1 MLQVST
7 ETPLK
12 YKRRKVSAIR
22 QFPRGC
28 DPNTAKLNPK
38 PAEGILSS
46 VPLENG
52 KVTETDNVL
61 ADSNFSEKLV
71 APSPSVLEEKIPSI
85 PDSPKILVQE
95 VVDLSNSSTVG
106 PPENNS
112 EIIPETKNPDVLD
125 AIESSTVLENNLESK
140 PGTVKLEEKRILENS
155 NPEKDEVE
163 VQRVVMESSDTPILQ
178 NRNFYLKGHVSL
190 KRRKIS
196 AIRQFPPGCG
206 PNGDSVQK
214 DNIRPVSAAFNS
226 LNDKNLSRENIDEA
240 RKHLVGDGSVRVAGD
255 EVPVGEMRRNGV
267 KSAVDEIDQ
276 GISSKP
282 TIRSATTLPKSKIIQ
297 EEISGDSTLVVST
310 KKLLHGDE
318 NLPYVKQSKLI
329 DGYTQMKNSENSLNL
344 VKSTVKQEKTIVGSV
359 KVPSSEKIGAAD
371 RRDYRVTK
379 EKELTV
385 HESAMDRS
393 NSADKISRI
402 QGCSSHVQVKPSSK
416 SGSNEIL
423 VRSTSDKTLDD
434 YKVDRSLQS
443 SQTKAD
449 SSSQSSLIVKSQFG
463 GKQLDKRGTPLMEKP
478 TRRENEIDKL
488 SSKKRKLPE
497 GSPYKGYSP
506 SEGDDSLDA
515 IGERMIIQALMSSK
529 NCPWRNA
536 RKRTSIISHP
546 VVQKSKI
553 KEEKR
558 YKDNTPALKR
568 SFSSR
573 QRRKSLVEDDDD
585 DDDTPQE
592 KNQLTITM
600 TPFVPPEWSQKGG
613 DSEEVGVRHK
623 VKRALRLFQLI
634 CRKLLQGEESKTKR
648 MGRNRIDLQA
658 SGMLKDSGEWV
669 NSGDPIIGHV
679 PGVEVGDEFH
689 FRVELSIVGLHRPF
703 QGGIDCTKKNGM
715 LLATSIVASGGYQ
728 DDMDS
733 SDVLIYSGSG
743 GTSVVGGDKQQGD
756 QKLERGNLA
765 LKNSI
770 DMQTPVRVIHGF
782 KEKGTESHDA
792 RAKIVSTFT
801 YDGLYHVESY
811 WQETGSNGFNVF
823 KFQLRRLANQPELAL
838 KVLKRS
844 AKLKNREGL
853 CVKDISQGKEK
864 IAISVVNTI
873 DIDQPMPFKYI
884 TKSIYPSW
892 YAKTAPQ
899 GCDCT
904 NGCSDSDKCACAVKN
919 GGEIPFNYNG
929 AIVQA
934 KPLIYECG
942 PSCKCS
948 PLCHNRV
955 SQRGIRMQLEIFK
968 TNGRGWGVR
977 SLKSIPSGTFICE
990 YIGEMLQDGEAE
1002 QRTNDEYLFDIGHN
1016 YDDRSLW
1023 EGLPNLIPGLQSN
1036 SQCDTVENV
1045 GFTIDA
1051 AEYGNV
1057 GRFINHSCSPNLYAQ
1072 NVLYDHDDKRMPHI
1086 MFFAVDNI
1094 PPLQE
1099 LTYHYNYTID
1109 EVRDSEG
1116 NIKQKACHCGSL
1128 ECCGRLY

>member
-1 MLQVST
+1 MLQVSP

-28 DPNTAKLNPK
+28 IPNAAKLNPK
-38 PAEGILSS
+38 PSEGTHSS
-46 VPLENG
+46 VALENG

-71 APSPSVLEEKIPSI
+71 APSPSFLEEKTLSI
-85 PDSPKILVQE
+85 PGSSKDLVQE
-95 VVDLSNSSTVG
+95 LVDLSNSS
-106 PPENNS
+106 PAPLENNS
-112 EIIPETKNPDVLD
+112 ESTPETKSLD
-125 AIESSTVLENNLESK
+125 LQHAMESSTVLENNLESK
-140 PGTVKLEEKRILENS
+140 PGTVKLEELPILEYS
-155 NPEKDEVE
+155 NPVRDEVE
-163 VQRVVMESSDTPILQ
+163 VQQVVMESSAPQILQ
-178 NRNFYLKGHVSL
+178 NMNFYLKVHVPL

-206 PNGDSVQK
+206 PNGGNIKK
-214 DNIRPVSAAFNS
+214 DNYGSVFAPPTS
-226 LNDKNLSRENIDEA
+226 LNDKHLAKENIDEA
-240 RKHLVGDGSVRVAGD
+240 RRHLVGEGSVRIAGD

-267 KSAVDEIDQ
+267 KSVVHETDQ

-282 TIRSATTLPKSKIIQ
+282 SIRSAIALPKSKILQ
-297 EEISGDSTLVVST
+297 QEISGDSTLVVPT
-310 KKLLHGDE
+310 KKILHGDE

-329 DGYTQMKNSENSLNL
+329 DGSTQMKNA
-344 VKSTVKQEKTIVGSV
+344 TMKQEKTIVGSV
-359 KVPSSEKIGAAD
+359 KAPSSEKIGAAD
-371 RRDYRVTK
+371 RKDYRVTK
-379 EKELTV
+379 EKELTI
-385 HESAMDRS
+385 HESATVRY
-393 NSADKISRI
+393 NSEKSSRI
-402 QGCSSHVQVKPSSK
+402 QGSSGYAQVKPASK
-416 SGSNEIL
+416 SGLNEIL
-423 VRSTSDKTLDD
+423 VRSTSDKTLDVC
-434 YKVDRSLQS
+434 KIGRTVQS
-443 SQTKAD
+443 SQTKAN
-449 SSSQSSLIVKSQFG
+449 SSSQSSLVVKSQFG
-463 GKQLDKRGTPLMEKP
+463 SKQLDKRGTPSMEKP
-478 TRRENEIDKL
+478 TGKDNEIDQM
-488 SSKKRKLPE
+488 SSRKRKLPE

-515 IGERMIIQALMSSK
+515 IGERMIIQALMSGK

-536 RKRTSIISHP
+536 RKRTSVISNS
-546 VVQKSKI
+546 VVPKSKI
-553 KEEKR
+553 VEKR
-558 YKDNTPALKR
+558 FKDKTPALKK
-568 SFSSR
+568 SFSS
-573 QRRKSLVEDDDD
+573 QQKRKGLVEDDDD
-585 DDDTPQE
+585 DDDDNLPQE
-592 KNQLTITM
+592 KNQLSITM
-600 TPFVPPEWSQKGG
+600 TPFVPPESSRKGG
-613 DSEEVGVRHK
+613 DTEEIVVRHK

-648 MGRNRIDLQA
+648 LGRNRIDLQA

-743 GTSVVGGDKQQGD
+743 GTSVVGGDKQQRD

-770 DMQTPVRVIHGF
+770 DKQTPVRVIHGF
-782 KEKGTESHDA
+782 KEKGSESHDA
-792 RAKIVSTFT
+792 RAKIISTFT

-811 WQETGSNGFNVF
+811 WQEMGSHGFSVF

-838 KVLKRS
+838 KVLRRS

-873 DIDQPMPFKYI
+873 DTDQPMPFKYI

-892 YAKTAPQ
+892 YTKTPPQ
-899 GCDCT
+899 GCNCT

-919 GGEIPFNYNG
+919 GGEIPFNFNE

-934 KPLIYECG
+934 KPLIYECS

-948 PLCHNRV
+948 SSCHNRV
-955 SQRGIRMQLEIFK
+955 SQRGIKMQLEIFK

-977 SLKSIPSGTFICE
+977 SLKSISSGTFICE

-1023 EGLPNLIPGLQSN
+1023 EGLPNLIPGLQSS
-1036 SQCDTVENV
+1036 SQCDTVESV

-1116 NIKQKACHCGSL
+1116 NIKQKACHCGSP